1 MSGLAKKEKPRCF
14 QEHLEDLEH
23 TAKARHQAIH
33 DHGCGQTCYNQRGPP
48 REHLKVRHLQKDV
61 ASIEASQVARGG
73 KLTDLDSIQLPRMKE
88 LSGH

>member
-1 MSGLAKKEKPRCF
+1 MDVAKPVITSVV
-14 QEHLEDLEH
+14 LL
-23 TAKARHQAIH
+23 
-33 DHGCGQTCYNQRGPP
+33 

-61 ASIEASQVARGG
+61 APIEASQVARGG